1 MLGYLRILLE
11 RPGQPHGMVVDLKM
25 IAMAVLRGPW
35 PKTET
40 IKAPELWKDGPV
52 VVYAIR
58 RMG

>member
-1 MLGYLRILLE
+1 
-11 RPGQPHGMVVDLKM
+11 MVVDLKM

-52 VVYAIR
+52 VVYAVR